1 MLRTKAYRV
10 LATTG
15 GIALLGVAT
24 ASPALATVN
33 PTPPA
38 DPPGNNGTVKID
50 NMPFDDAPDNEPH
63 DGCVFQVDFYG
74 FDKGDLSATVKFTL
88 IPPTAD
94 DDDIVVDDV
103 PIGEDAAGGGT
114 DLDASATY
122 DLSSALAS
130 VVPHPQQGIHLKLT
144 VHAAG
149 SQGADTKFKVFWV
162 TGCGSVPTTTSTTK
176 PDHGGGSTT
185 TTSTPESSTT
195 STTKPDHGGGS
206 TTTTSSGTSPSS
218 SGPTS
223 TAPTAGNGN
232 GNGNGAAGQ
241 LPHTGSNAAPL
252 AAAGL
257 GLVGLGAGVVVTA
270 RRLRLHP

>member
-10 LATTG
+10 LATTAG
-15 GIALLGVAT
+15 VALLGVAT
-24 ASPALATVN
+24 ASPALATVS
-33 PTPPA
+33 PASPA

-50 NMPFDDAPDNEPH
+50 NLPFDDHPDNEPH

-74 FDKGDLSATVKFTL
+74 FDQGDLDATVKFTL

-114 DLDASATY
+114 DLDASVTY
-122 DLSSALAS
+122 DLTDALAG
-130 VVPHPQQGIHLKLT
+130 VEPHAQQGIHLKLT
-144 VHAAG
+144 VHAEG

-176 PDHGGGSTT
+176 PEHGGGSTT
-185 TTSTPESSTT
+185 TSTTEAPTT
-195 STTKPDHGGGS
+195 STTKPEHGGGS
-206 TTTTSSGTSPSS
+206 TTTELPGTSPSS
-218 SGPTS
+218 APGS
-223 TAPTAGNGN
+223 TAPTVGG
-232 GNGNGAAGQ
+232 GNGAAGQ

-257 GLVGLGAGVVVTA
+257 GLVGLGAGVVIAA
-270 RRLRLHP
+270 RRLRLHA